1 MPETLETKVQ
11 DFINRNIF
19 MRAGV
24 SVTYNV
30 SGVEF
35 LNRRELQGEG
45 VGGSNS
51 LESSFDPLGFLNQNQ
66 ALQDLTSRPVV
77 P

>member
-1 MPETLETKVQ
+1 
-11 DFINRNIF
+11 

-35 LNRRELQGEG
+35 LNRRELQGQG
-45 VGGSNS
+45 ISGNDD

-66 ALQDLTSRPVV
+66 ALQDLSSRPVV